1 VTFADLEKKSHPS
14 TATPAP
20 QPTSAVK
27 VVERELRRVNVLLL
41 ATGFCILA
49 VGISGGYFGASVHE
63 YAGRWIASTLVCEMY
78 LLWLAMGAWIAID
91 KPVWLRV
98 PIMICTVSVY
108 LFVITHDAQFSM
120 APQAGWLL
128 CVRLL
133 PPGFVGVLTNDNL
146 KRVRVVTL
154 AGLAVLAVQIVFFA
168 LSSSELA
175 SLGVGTV
182 EGNVVTAPGWYSGL
196 VWGAYYL
203 ELAFLLPYVERNID
217 RF

>member
-1 VTFADLEKKSHPS
+1 MTFADLEKKIRPPA
-14 TATPAP
+14 TTPAP
-20 QPTSAVK
+20 QPASAVK
-27 VVERELRRVNVLLL
+27 VVERELRRVNGLLL
-41 ATGFCILA
+41 ATGLCILA
-49 VGISGGYFGASVHE
+49 VGISGDYFSASVHA
-63 YAGRWIASTLVCEMY
+63 YAGRWIASTLVCELY

-91 KPVWLRV
+91 KPMWLRV

-120 APQAGWLL
+120 APQAAWLL

-133 PPGFVGVLTNDNL
+133 PPGFVGVFSNDNL
-146 KRVRVVTL
+146 ERVRVITL

-168 LSSSELA
+168 LSSSALA

-182 EGNVVTAPGWYSGL
+182 EGNVVTAPRWYSGL